1 MKVSVTKK
9 KLYTDH
15 ERYVD
20 ELLGGLIQFEEIPIC
35 ALRGMH
41 CSSIYTTVFRLD
53 RSISKEQ
60 YRKHMDFLRDEVT
73 FAWRTKCKPLSDTL
87 ASIYYRQKI
96 DFEWL
101 FNERYC

>member
-1 MKVSVTKK
+1 MKVSVMKK

-35 ALRGMH
+35 VLRGYH
-41 CSSIYTTVFRLD
+41 CSIIYATVFRLD
-53 RSISKEQ
+53 RSISQEQ

-73 FAWRTKCKPLSDTL
+73 FAWRFARIPLQHHLCNSL
-87 ASIYYRQKI
+87 S
-96 DFEWL
+96 FG
-101 FNERYC
+101 

>member
-1 MKVSVTKK
+1 MKVPVMKK

-35 ALRGMH
+35 VLRGYH
-41 CSSIYTTVFRLD
+41 CSIIYATVFRLD

-73 FAWRTKCKPLSDTL
+73 FAWRTKCTPLSDTL
-87 ASIYYRQKI
+87 ARLYYSQKI
-96 DFEWL
+96 DYEGSFG
-101 FNERYC
+101 ERYR